1 MQSLAEPALST
12 FFTAAVAEQ
21 HRAAQHRGVV
31 TSHLRFNDLTVRVDV
46 AGVGLADTLL
56 AALAHRNADPGT
68 EVHATIAIWEART
81 CPTPAVP
88 FPWRESDI
96 EPGGLVRG
104 SDRDGVLAAHDT
116 FSGAL
121 TVVDVRERAVLHRV
135 RDRVSVP
142 WWERAAPLRAALFW
156 ALGGQ
161 VGDLVHAG
169 AVGDERGAVLLAGA
183 RGSGKTTVVRAA
195 IARGLQFVA
204 DDYLLLRVG
213 GDLEALS
220 LYGTVSVRARSDD
233 DVKDVLDVA
242 SLAPGSLRESL
253 RVRAVVVPRI
263 GGGHTE
269 LRRVSP
275 GATLRAWAPG
285 TALQM
290 PWDNG
295 AVVASLAEVVRRVPC
310 FALDVGDD
318 PDQLASAVLRALDEA

>member
-12 FFTAAVAEQ
+12 FFTAAAAEQ
-21 HRAAQHRGVV
+21 HRAAQHVGVV
-31 TSHLRFNDLTVRVDV
+31 TSHLRFNGLTVRVDV
-46 AGVGLADTLL
+46 AGVGLADSLL
-56 AALAHRNADPGT
+56 AALAHRNADLGT

-81 CPTPAVP
+81 CPTPAIP

-104 SDRDGVLAAHDT
+104 SDRDGVLAVHDT

-135 RDRVSVP
+135 RDLASVP

-195 IARGLQFVA
+195 LARGLQFVA

-220 LYGTVSVRARSDD
+220 LYGTVSVRARSNG

-242 SLAPGSLRESL
+242 SLDGRLAQRVDARASSGGPAHRRWPYRVAACEPGGDAARLGARHGPADAVGQRRRRGVAREGREPGSMLR
-253 RVRAVVVPRI
+253 
-263 GGGHTE
+263 
-269 LRRVSP
+269 P
-275 GATLRAWAPG
+275 GRG
-285 TALQM
+285 
-290 PWDNG
+290 
-295 AVVASLAEVVRRVPC
+295 R
-310 FALDVGDD
+310 
-318 PDQLASAVLRALDEA
+318 